1 MEWRVLT
8 ENSNYEV
15 SEYGDV
21 RTVKTGRVRKQATD
35 KDGYS
40 ILQIWAGGKGKNCK
54 AHRLVALH
62 FLLPPAHNQ
71 NVVNHKD
78 GNKKNNHY
86 TNLEWAT
93 VQENTQHAA
102 DNGLLRDQ
110 WGMNNF
116 SSKLTPEI
124 ITYIKENYYDGYGI
138 QNLANRFNVSY
149 TTAFTWKK
157 KYYKNN

>member
-1 MEWRVLT
+1 M
-8 ENSNYEV
+8 
-15 SEYGDV
+15 
-21 RTVKTGRVRKQATD
+21 
-35 KDGYS
+35 
-40 ILQIWAGGKGKNCK
+40 
-54 AHRLVALH
+54 
-62 FLLPPAHNQ
+62 FLPPPAHNQ

-78 GNKKNNHY
+78 GNKQNNHY

-102 DNGLLRDQ
+102 NNGLLRNQ

-124 ITYIKENYYDGYGI
+124 IAYIQENYYDGYGI

-149 TTAFTWKK
+149 TTAFSWKK
-157 KYYKNN
+157 KYHKNS